1 MAKGRSK
8 KAEKSKSSAGASEST
23 EIGAKAP
30 KGLRKQLRRLES
42 QLVEAARLESKRV
55 RKLERARNRR
65 QVVEAALAFA
75 VTEIA
80 VETSTPAK
88 AKAAETPGPAPTAAA
103 KAPVKAPA
111 AKPAAAKP
119 AAAKPAAAKPAPAA
133 RTTTPRPAARTAVA
147 PRHAAPKPKPAAPPE
162 A

>member
-75 VTEIA
+75 VTEMA

-103 KAPVKAPA
+103 KAPVKAPVKA
-111 AKPAAAKP
+111 PAAKP

>member
-1 MAKGRSK
+1 MAKGCSK
-8 KAEKSKSSAGASEST
+8 KAEKSKSSAGANEST

-42 QLVEAARLESKRV
+42 QLVEAARLESKRI

-75 VTEIA
+75 VVEMA
-80 VETSTPAK
+80 EETSMPAK
-88 AKAAETPGPAPTAAA
+88 AQAPETPASAPTAAV
-103 KAPVKAPA
+103 KAPAKAPA
-111 AKPAAAKP
+111 AKPAAA
-119 AAAKPAAAKPAPAA
+119 AAKPAPTA
-133 RTTTPRPAARTAVA
+133 RTRTPRPAAKTAAA
-147 PRHAAPKPKPAAPPE
+147 PRRPAPKPKLAVPPE